1 MKPLVAFI
9 VVLAAALA
17 VASPAAADLG
27 FEPGSFSARLHDA
40 AGVEVTQAG
49 AHPDVTVEFMLRSAL
64 DGNGAR
70 VPDESV
76 KDIAV
81 ELPAGIVG
89 NPQATPRCLHA
100 AFVVRG
106 CDRGALVGTETITTG
121 AIPGL
126 PANETTV
133 PVYNLVPPDG
143 VVARFGFQVASVYV
157 TIDMRVRSDGDYN
170 LVADIGKLSSLLQ
183 IYGSKLTL
191 WGVPADNNGE
201 GPFEFTDFSEGTY
214 GGPGEGPRRAFLTA
228 PTTCGP
234 PLTTT
239 IAATSWQHP
248 DRVARDAYT
257 PAEGISGCDAL
268 SFDAALDLRPESA
281 RAGVPA
287 PYEVTVEVPQSDDP
301 DALATPTV
309 KDVSV
314 MLPEGV
320 AVSPSSAGGLVGCSD
335 AQAALRSLQEPACP
349 AASKIG
355 TVEIETPLLE
365 RPLTGAIFLGTP
377 KSMEAQSGEML
388 RTLLIASGE
397 GVTVKLEGKITP
409 DPVTGRLRA
418 VFADNPQLPFSL
430 LTLRFQGGPRAPL
443 TNPQRCGAHTTSATI
458 TSWGGQTVG
467 SDSSFEI
474 TRNTGSGPCAPL
486 GFAPTFGAG
495 MASAQAGAHSS
506 FSLTF
511 GRDDAQQDL
520 GDLTVELPPG
530 LTGVIAS
537 ADLCPEAAA
546 AAGSCSERSRIG
558 SAAVAAGPGASPFQ
572 LPGRVYVTGPYK
584 GGPFGL
590 SIVVP
595 AVAGPFDLGTVV
607 VRAAIQLDR
616 RTAALRIVSDPLP
629 TILQGIPLRIRTV
642 DVTIDKPG
650 FMLNPTSCSE
660 KRIAGTLRSA
670 TGVVANAATRFQAG
684 GCAALPYAPRLG
696 LQIGA
701 RGRTKRGITTPLN
714 ATLRMP
720 AGNANNRVVSV
731 NLPRKLNARLNV
743 IQDACTLEQFEAGT
757 CTKQVGTAVAVTPLL
772 RDPLR
777 GPVYFVRNPARRIP
791 DMMVAL
797 RGQVAIDLV
806 GKVTIA
812 RDLTLQTEFDTIPD
826 VPISLFRLSL
836 VAGRRGP
843 VGTTANLCERA
854 THRGL
859 DAALALRA
867 QSGRVRQVRQRISVV
882 GCGGGARAA
891 ARAATAAR

>member
-9 VVLAAALA
+9 GVLAAALA

-40 AGVEVTQAG
+40 AGTEVTQAG
-49 AHPDVTVEFMLRSAL
+49 AHPDATVEFTLRSTL
-64 DGNGAR
+64 DANGQR
-70 VPDESV
+70 VPDGSV
-76 KDIAV
+76 KDVAV
-81 ELPAGIVG
+81 ELPAGLVG

-100 AFVVRG
+100 VFVARR
-106 CDRGALVGTETITTG
+106 CDRGALVGTETIVTG
-121 AIPGL
+121 AIPGV
-126 PANETTV
+126 PVNETTV
-133 PVYNLVPPDG
+133 PVWNLVPPDG
-143 VVARFGFQVASVYV
+143 VVARFGFQVASVIV

-191 WGVPADNNGE
+191 WGVPADHNGD
-201 GPFEFTDFSEGTY
+201 GPVAFTDEYFDGTY
-214 GGPGEGPRRAFLTA
+214 GAPGTEPRRAFLTA
-228 PTTCGP
+228 PTKCGP

-239 IAATSWQHP
+239 ISATSWQQP
-248 DRVARDAYT
+248 DRVVTDAYT
-257 PAEGISGCDAL
+257 PAEGITGCEAL
-268 SFDAALDLRPESA
+268 SFGSALDLRPESS

-287 PYEVTVEVPQSDDP
+287 PYAVTLSVPQSDDP

-309 KDVSV
+309 KDVAV
-314 MLPEGV
+314 TLPEGV

-335 AQAALRSLQEPACP
+335 AQAALRSLQQPACP

-355 TVEIETPLLE
+355 TVEIETPLLAQ
-365 RPLTGAIFLGTP
+365 PLTGAIFLGQP
-377 KSMEAQSGEML
+377 KSMEARSGEML

-409 DPVTGRLRA
+409 DPLTGRLSA
-418 VFADNPQLPFSL
+418 VFLDNPQLPFSL

-443 TNPQRCGAHTTSATI
+443 TNPQRCGTHTTSATI
-458 TSWGGQTVG
+458 ASWGGQSVG
-467 SDSSFEI
+467 SDSSFGI
-474 TRNTGSGPCAPL
+474 AQSADGSACAPL
-486 GFAPTFGAG
+486 GFAPLFGAG
-495 MASAQAGAHSS
+495 MANAAAAGSSA
-506 FSLTF
+506 FSLSF
-511 GRDDAQQDL
+511 GRDDGQQDL

-537 ADLCPEAAA
+537 ADLCQEAAA
-546 AAGSCSERSRIG
+546 AAGGCSERSRIG

-572 LPGRVYVTGPYK
+572 LPGPVYVTGPYK
-584 GGPFGL
+584 GAPFGL
-590 SIVVP
+590 SIVVR
-595 AVAGPFDLGTVV
+595 AMAGPFDLGTVV
-607 VRAAIQLDR
+607 VRAAIELDR

-629 TILQGIPLRIRTV
+629 TILQGIPLRIRAV
-642 DVTIDKPG
+642 NVAIDKPG

-660 KRIAGTLRSA
+660 KRIGATLRSA
-670 TGVVANAATRFQAG
+670 AGAVASVAARFQVG
-684 GCAALPYAPRLG
+684 GCAALPYRPRLG

-714 ATLRMP
+714 ATLRML
-720 AGNANNRVVSV
+720 AGDANNRVVAV
-731 NLPRKLNARLNV
+731 NLPKTLNARLKV
-743 IQDACTLEQFEAGT
+743 IQDACTLAQFEAGT
-757 CTKQVGTAVAVTPLL
+757 CAKQVGTAVAVTPLL

-812 RDLTLQTEFDTIPD
+812 RDLTLRTEFDTIPD

-836 VAGRRGP
+836 VAGRRGA
-843 VGTTANLCERA
+843 VGTTADLCQRA
-854 THRGL
+854 TRSRL
-859 DAALALRA
+859 DANLLVRA
-867 QSGRVRQVRQRISVV
+867 QSGRARQVRQRISVV
-882 GCGGGARAA
+882 GCGGRAA
-891 ARAATAAR
+891 ATR